1 MIISIPEYWNYFK
14 LGYVMNSYSFIIYFF
29 FVSELLE
36 SKKRSMSPIEK
47 DKDYKKGAVNNIF
60 IIYVSQISFENK
72 MSV

>member
-14 LGYVMNSYSFIIYFF
+14 LGYVMNSYSFIIYFL

-47 DKDYKKGAVNNIF
+47 DKDYKKGDVNNIF